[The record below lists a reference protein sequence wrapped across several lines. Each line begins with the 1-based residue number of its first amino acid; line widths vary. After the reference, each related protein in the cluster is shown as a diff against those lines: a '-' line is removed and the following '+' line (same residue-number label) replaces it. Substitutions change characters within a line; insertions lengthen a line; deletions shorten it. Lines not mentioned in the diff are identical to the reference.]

1 MRVGP
6 APPLAFQAAPRALGD
21 LPPRSIVWHRRLLGS
36 ALYFGRGATRARSP
50 AWPSGCAGSPC
61 CWCAGAAP
69 GYRLGLTHA
78 RTMQT
83 IVLPQAFR
91 RMLPA
96 LGQRGRQLDQE
107 LVADAGGVLR
117 GEV

>member
-1 MRVGP
+1 
-6 APPLAFQAAPRALGD
+6 
-21 LPPRSIVWHRRLLGS
+21 
-36 ALYFGRGATRARSP
+36 
-50 AWPSGCAGSPC
+50 
-61 CWCAGAAP
+61 
-69 GYRLGLTHA
+69 
-78 RTMQT
+78 MQT

-117 GEV
+117 GEVTGVAQVASDRCRFQCARPVRDASPFISLQPQSHRPGKD